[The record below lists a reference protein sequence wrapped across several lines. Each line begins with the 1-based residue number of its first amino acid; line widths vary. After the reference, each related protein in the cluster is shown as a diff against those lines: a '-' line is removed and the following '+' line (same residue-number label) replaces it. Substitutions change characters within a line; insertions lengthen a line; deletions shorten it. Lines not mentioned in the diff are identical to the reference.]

1 MYSSISPCADVG
13 VLGASFD
20 DDDDDDPS
28 SSSSSS
34 FPAAALAR
42 ITRL

>member
-28 SSSSSS
+28 SSSSP